1 MVICTIMTT
10 PFKTIG
16 LIGKS
21 ADDNVIATISSLV
34 AFLKARNIRILMDE
48 SISGALNTTDHE
60 AVTRAGLAAESDLAI
75 VVGGDGTLLNA
86 GRSLADADVPVL
98 GVNLGR
104 LGFLVDVSPEK
115 MTPQLEK
122 IFDGQYDVEQRTL
135 LHASVMRDNTAV
147 DDSTALND
155 VIINKKDIARMIVLD
170 TWIDG
175 HFLNT
180 NRSDGLIVATPT
192 GSTAYAL
199 SGGGPILH
207 PSLAALALVP
217 ICPHTLSNRPIVVN
231 DNSTIEVVVSEGSLP
246 AQISCDGQVNITL
259 EPGDRI
265 TIKKHDHCLR
275 LVHPQG
281 HDYYEVLR
289 KKLRWSEQP

>member
-1 MVICTIMTT
+1 MTT
-10 PFKTIG
+10 PFKTVG

-21 ADDNVIATISSLV
+21 TDDNVIATIRTLA
-34 AFLKARNIRILMDE
+34 AFLEAREIRILLDE
-48 SISGALNTTDHE
+48 SVADMLDGTRHE
-60 AVTRAGLAAESDLAI
+60 AVTRTGLAGQSDLAI

-86 GRSLADADVPVL
+86 GRSLAEADVAVL

-104 LGFLVDVSPEK
+104 LGFLVDISPEE

-122 IFDGQYDVEQRTL
+122 IFDGQYTVEQRTL
-135 LHASVMRDNTAV
+135 LHATVLRSGIAV

-155 VIINKKDIARMIVLD
+155 VIIHKKDTARMIELD

-175 HFLNT
+175 HFLNI

-207 PSLAALALVP
+207 PSLEAFALVP
-217 ICPHTLSNRPIVVN
+217 ICPHTLSNRPIVIN
-231 DNSTIEVVVSEGSLP
+231 NNSTIEVAVSESGLQ

-259 EPGDRI
+259 QPGDRI

-275 LVHPQG
+275 LVHPPG
-281 HDYYEVLR
+281 HEYFEVLR